1 MVSLR
6 YTVEKNVNMNK
17 LEAKIVL
24 FIILLSNAVSAQIIN
39 ADSKVIPL
47 FGNDSIKIATIR
59 LSNFDE
65 STVIHDIEN
74 ILNNMDYDIISA
86 KLPIKTDRFEAY
98 RVKDTIKFWFIRL
111 DIIDYPVLV
120 SHDISLATLS
130 NGRVGVWLKS
140 FVFVKDSDTEENIE
154 EAKKIGQRYLRKEF
168 KRALRKELNNIT
180 DE

>member
-1 MVSLR
+1 
-6 YTVEKNVNMNK
+6 MNK
-17 LEAKIVL
+17 LEAKFVL
-24 FIILLSNAVSAQIIN
+24 FIVLIALFCNSCFAQIIST
-39 ADSKVIPL
+39 DSKVIAL

-65 STVIHDIEN
+65 STVVDDIET

-86 KLPIKTDRFEAY
+86 KLPIKTDQFEAH

-120 SHDISLATLS
+120 SHDISLAELN

-140 FVFVKDSDTEENIE
+140 YVFVKNSDTEENIE

-168 KRALRKELNNIT
+168 KKALRKELNNIT